1 MRLVVDMDRLII
13 SFANAQATE
22 SITSTYVPAT
32 LSMTFANAQATES
45 ITSTYVS
52 ATSSMT
58 FANAQATES
67 ITSRNKRL
75 SQLIYACLL
84 HCGF

>member
-13 SFANAQATE
+13 SLANAQATE

-45 ITSTYVS
+45 ITFVNILNSLV
-52 ATSSMT
+52 M
-58 FANAQATES
+58 FWP
-67 ITSRNKRL
+67 
-75 SQLIYACLL
+75 
-84 HCGF
+84 